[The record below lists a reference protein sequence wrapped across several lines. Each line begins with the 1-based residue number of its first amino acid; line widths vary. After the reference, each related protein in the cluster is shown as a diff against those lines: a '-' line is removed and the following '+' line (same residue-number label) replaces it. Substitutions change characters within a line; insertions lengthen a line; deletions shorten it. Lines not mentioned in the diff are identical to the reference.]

1 MENEPGVHCHR
12 SAWGGDHRVA
22 LQLGQIVG
30 EAHRETVGPGH
41 GQQQLDE
48 RVDIHWRLAPKAGQQ
63 LGPSESGHHGLGVGS
78 GDGGQPQHHLVEHLG
93 EGAAQAEGSHWAERG
108 PVNYPHQQLH
118 PGLRLL
124 FHQETVETPA
134 GLSHCYRHLGRFVVQ
149 LEGGHPHTHRV
160 HIALVH
166 HASAEALQHQR
177 LAQPIGRHQISQHRG
192 VGHRVV
198 EGRHHAFGYYY
209 PSIGEQ
215 RLDFGLGD
223 DHVIPSE

>member
-1 MENEPGVHCHR
+1 MA
-12 SAWGGDHRVA
+12 SSSSM
-22 LQLGQIVG
+22 
-30 EAHRETVGPGH
+30 
-41 GQQQLDE
+41 
-48 RVDIHWRLAPKAGQQ
+48 
-63 LGPSESGHHGLGVGS
+63 SESTS
-78 GDGGQPQHHLVEHLG
+78 TGGWPRKPANNSAPLNPVTIASASAREM
-93 EGAAQAEGSHWAERG
+93 GASRSTTSSSTSVRVPPKPEGSHWAERG